1 MSHRVRR
8 ATLVDLDRLVPLFDV
23 YRQFYGQP
31 SDLPIARQFLK
42 DRFERN
48 ESVVLIAEDHDGA
61 AIGFVQLY
69 PTFSSILAA
78 PMYLLSDLF
87 VIPPARRRGVGTVL
101 LNGAADTARAAGA
114 ARLELATAIANDPAR
129 RLYEKLGWKRDDEFC
144 VYGFSLVGERARSVH
159 E

>member
-1 MSHRVRR
+1 MSHSVRR
-8 ATLVDLDRLVPLFDV
+8 ATLVDLDRLVPLFDS

-78 PMYLLSDLF
+78 WMYLLSDLF
-87 VIPPARRRGVGTVL
+87 VVPPARCCGVGTQL
-101 LNGAADTARAAGA
+101 LQAATEMARAGGA
-114 ARLELATAIANDPAR
+114 VRLELATAVANVQAQK
-129 RLYEKLGWKRDDEFC
+129 LYEALGWKRDDEFY
-144 VYGFSLVGERARSVH
+144 VYGFPLVSERG
-159 E
+159 